1 MLLFQH
7 WNGIMIWIWLWGKCC
22 SSLVYMRYCKSKMLW
37 KFVTNCERNWH
48 FSSKAGLLFFFFFY
62 SKLAKLCFFVK
73 GRIKE
78 KNIDK
83 MKLKMKTKFKHGRDL
98 HRPSAK
104 QTMQQ
109 NLWSGEAD
117 SKICWRIKTQPVF
130 SHLAQI
136 CIFFQPVGLV
146 KLIKRAFFLLLRH
159 SLTYREEFGV
169 WKSCFI
175 ISSQEQSPRN

>member
-1 MLLFQH
+1 MILKSMLLFQH
-7 WNGIMIWIWLWGKCC
+7 WTGIMVWKWLWGKCC
-22 SSLVYMRYCKSKMLW
+22 SSLVYM
-37 KFVTNCERNWH
+37 KFVTNSERNWH
-48 FSSKAGLLFFFFFY
+48 LVLKQGCCFFFY